1 MMNQNL
7 SAPQTQTVTMY
18 FEENIQIV
26 FCYNPPPLPKRPAIL
41 KVLNSDDN
49 FSNENDVR
57 YAFGSNDAF

>member
-1 MMNQNL
+1 
-7 SAPQTQTVTMY
+7 MY

-57 YAFGSNDAF
+57 YAFGSNDAFWFQLA